1 MLAKT
6 FELNDKRII
15 NGWAFYDWAN
25 SSYALVISSAIF
37 PAYFLEVTTPNILIG
52 NLTISNST
60 FYAYSI
66 SLAYLIIA
74 AINPFLSG
82 IADAGGRR
90 KMFLRFFTI
99 LGSFCCAALFFFK
112 GMTQLWLGTVAFML
126 ATIGFTGSLVFY
138 DAYLP
143 EIVTEDR
150 LDKTSAKGY
159 SYGYIGSI
167 ILLLINLMVILKP
180 DWFGIPAESTL
191 AVRLGFIMVGLWWFG
206 FAQITFYRLPGD
218 QDLVSQKKL
227 FRQGY
232 QQINHVWHKLRH
244 LPDLKRFLIAYFFY
258 SAGVQT
264 VLYLAATFAKN
275 ELHFESFELI
285 IIILI
290 LQLVAI
296 GGAYL
301 FARVSEIK
309 GNKWTLLLM
318 LYTWTVIC
326 GLAYAVQE
334 KLQFYLIAGLVG
346 LVMGGIQALSR
357 STYSKL
363 IEDYKHD
370 VTSFFS
376 FFDVVTKL
384 AIIVGT
390 FSFGFA
396 EFLTGSMRGSVL
408 VLATYFIIGILV
420 LFTTKAKAIIIPTKP
435 LSFKV

>member
-1 MLAKT
+1 MLANT

-25 SSYALVISSAIF
+25 SSYSLVISSAIF
-37 PAYFLEVTTPNILIG
+37 PAYFLEVTTPTIQLG
-52 NLTISNST
+52 GLQISNST

-74 AINPFLSG
+74 AVNPLLSG

-99 LGSFCCAALFFFK
+99 LGSFCCATLFFFQ

-159 SYGYIGSI
+159 SYGYIGSV
-167 ILLLINLMVILKP
+167 ILLLLNLMIILKP
-180 DWFGIPAESTL
+180 EWFGIPEASTL

-206 FAQITFYRLPGD
+206 FAQITFHRLPGD
-218 QDLVSQKKL
+218 QDFTARTAMFK
-227 FRQGY
+227 QGY
-232 QQINHVWHKLRH
+232 LQIMEVWNKLNN
-244 LPDLKRFLIAYFFY
+244 LPDLKRFLAAYFFY

-275 ELHFESFELI
+275 ELNFASFELI
-285 IIILI
+285 LIILI
-290 LQLVAI
+290 LQVVAI

-301 FARVSEIK
+301 FAQVSAWR
-309 GNKWTLLLM
+309 GNKWTLMLM
-318 LYTWTVIC
+318 LFIWTLIC
-326 GLAYAVQE
+326 GLAYGVQG

-370 VTSFFS
+370 ITSFFS
-376 FFDVVTKL
+376 FYDVVTKI

-396 EFLTGSMRGSVL
+396 EYLTGSMRGSVL
-408 VLATYFIIGILV
+408 VLAFYFVFGILILITV
-420 LFTTKAKAIIIPTKP
+420 KAPSVIIPTKA
-435 LSFKV
+435 LRR

>member
-1 MLAKT
+1 MLANT
-6 FELNDKRII
+6 FEVNDKRIV
-15 NGWAFYDWAN
+15 NGWAWYDWAN
-25 SSYALVISSAIF
+25 SSYSLVISSAIF
-37 PAYFLEVTTPNILIG
+37 PAYFLEVTSPNISLG
-52 NLTISNST
+52 QWQISNST

-74 AINPFLSG
+74 AVNPLLSG

-90 KMFLRFFTI
+90 KMFLRMFTV

-112 GMTQLWLGTVAFML
+112 GMTDLWLGTVAFML

-159 SYGYIGSI
+159 SYGYVGSV
-167 ILLLINLMVILKP
+167 ILLLLNLVIILKP
-180 DWFGIPAESTL
+180 EWFGIPAESTL

-206 FAQITFYRLPGD
+206 FAQITFRRLPND
-218 QDLVSQKKL
+218 VDFVAKNNVFK
-227 FRQGY
+227 QGY
-232 QQINHVWHKLRH
+232 RQINEVWGKLQNQAS
-244 LPDLKRFLIAYFFY
+244 LKRFLLSYFFY

-296 GGAYL
+296 GGAYV
-301 FARVSEIK
+301 FARVSAIR
-309 GNKWTLLLM
+309 GNKWTLMIM
-318 LYTWTVIC
+318 LILWIIVC
-326 GLAYAVQE
+326 GLAYAVQG
-334 KLQFYLIAGLVG
+334 KMQFYVIAGLVG

-363 IEDYKHD
+363 IEEFKHD

-376 FFDVVTKL
+376 FYDVVTKL

-396 EFLTGSMRGSVL
+396 EYLTGSMRGSVL
-408 VLATYFIIGILV
+408 VLATYFLIGIVIL
-420 LFTTKAKAIIIPTKP
+420 TTVRASSIIIPTAKTTT
-435 LSFKV
+435 